1 MTHSFQT
8 AVLQS
13 PIAKA
18 NNCKKSHRSVES
30 NKLFQVEITDFENE
44 CYTIEVEAKD
54 FSEASEKAEALF
66 FGDIYNMNIYELQ

>member
-8 AVLQS
+8 SVLYS
-13 PIAKA
+13 PIANA
-18 NNCKKSHRSVES
+18 NNRKKSHRSAES

-54 FSEASEKAEALF
+54 FSQASEKAEALF
-66 FGDIYNMNIYELQ
+66 VGDIYNMNIYELL